1 MSEAPFTYDLSAS
14 GGPERITLD
23 ELTRLAVRAKSKVKA
38 SARGWSMLSQ
48 IEVLALAWF
57 ADLFLEDGELAPPPP
72 AKPEPAVISNV

>member
-1 MSEAPFTYDLSAS
+1 MSEAPLTYDLSAS
-14 GGPERITLD
+14 GGPERITID
-23 ELTRLAVRAKSKVKA
+23 ELARLAVRAKSKVKA

-57 ADLFLEDGELAPPPP
+57 ADLFLKDGELAPSPP

>member
-1 MSEAPFTYDLSAS
+1 MSEAPFAYDLSAS
-14 GGPERITLD
+14 GGPEQITID

-57 ADLFLEDGELAPPPP
+57 ADLFLEDGELAPSPP